1 MSMLDVKEIH
11 AGYGAVSIL
20 HGFSFEAPKGKI
32 TALVGANGAGKT
44 TLLRTVAGL
53 LPLTSGSIAL
63 DGMDIGAEPTNRRVN
78 SGIALVPEG
87 RLMFPTMTVL
97 ENLRLGAISPRAR
110 AGMPQ
115 RLAAMLEL
123 FPRLKERAGQA
134 AGSLSGGEQQMVA
147 MARAL
152 MARPTLLLCDEP
164 TLGLAPIMSGYIFK
178 AMERLREDG
187 LTIVL
192 AEQDVRSALGIADY
206 AYVVE
211 NGRVALSGK
220 SQDLLNDARVK
231 SAYLGI

>member
-1 MSMLDVKEIH
+1 MNMLVVDDIH
-11 AGYGAVSIL
+11 AGYGAVGIL
-20 HGFSFEAPKGKI
+20 HGFSFRAPKGKI

-53 LPLTSGSIAL
+53 LPLTSGTIAL
-63 DGMDIGAEPTNRRVN
+63 DGKDIGAEPTHRRVQ

-87 RLMFPTMTVL
+87 RLMFPTMNVM

-110 AGMPQ
+110 AGMLE

-123 FPRLKERAGQA
+123 FPRLKERGTQA
-134 AGSLSGGEQQMVA
+134 AGSLSGGEQQMLA

-164 TLGLAPIMSGYIFK
+164 TLGLAPVMSRLIFK
-178 AMERLREDG
+178 TLDRLRADG

-192 AEQDVRSALGIADY
+192 AEQDIRSALEIADC

-220 SQDLLNDARVK
+220 SEDLLDDARVK